1 MITRIRHQRTNFI
14 KCLRHTYSMRQNKDN
29 FQRIACERIVKLFDQ
44 AESSFKE
51 HPELSRRY
59 VYLARKIATRY
70 KVRFTKDQKGLFCK
84 NCDAYLK
91 NGVNSRTRIVKGQ
104 VVRTCTECGHVRRAQ
119 YKKKLNSD

>member
-1 MITRIRHQRTNFI
+1 
-14 KCLRHTYSMRQNKDN
+14 MRQNKDN
-29 FQRIACERIVKLFDQ
+29 FQRIASERIVKLFNQ
-44 AESSFKE
+44 AESSFKG

-91 NGVNSRTRIVKGQ
+91 NGINSQTRIVKGRI
-104 VVRTCTECGHVRRAQ
+104 VRTCLECKHVRRTS
-119 YKKKLNSD
+119 YKKPSKK